1 MPPRKYYY
9 YETKNIVLDII
20 DLEKL
25 VKDGFT
31 DSNLIVPY
39 YYLSEENTSKYG
51 LRLENDRLKVIKLKI
66 QVRNKSRIFIF
77 HLITSFDIDPADVHT
92 SATHRTK
99 TGYYNCLDYRK
110 ETIFFVKNV
119 DFTERIK
126 MINVKYY
133 GDLV

>member
-39 YYLSEENTSKYG
+39 YYLSEEKISKYG
-51 LRLENDRLKVIKLKI
+51 LRLEDNRLKVIRLKI

-77 HLITSFDIDPADVHT
+77 HLITSFDIDPACSYT
-92 SATHRTK
+92 SATRTK
-99 TGYYNCLDYRK
+99 SGYYNCLEYRRDK
-110 ETIFFVKNV
+110 TIFFVKNV
-119 DFTERIK
+119 DLTERIK

-133 GDLV
+133 GGLV